1 MIKLL
6 NNKYPII
13 IIVIVILDIIINTAT
28 IYLLIFIKF
37 ISVFA
42 EKYIIRFL
50 WFILEIKV
58 YRMHS
63 QIIFISIWNIF
74 LNIFNKNVQII
85 LGRSLCNKF

>member
-13 IIVIVILDIIINTAT
+13 IIVIIILDIIINTAT

-37 ISVFA
+37 LSVFA

-58 YRMHS
+58 YRIHS
-63 QIIFISIWNIF
+63 QIIFISIWDIF

-85 LGRSLCNKF
+85 L